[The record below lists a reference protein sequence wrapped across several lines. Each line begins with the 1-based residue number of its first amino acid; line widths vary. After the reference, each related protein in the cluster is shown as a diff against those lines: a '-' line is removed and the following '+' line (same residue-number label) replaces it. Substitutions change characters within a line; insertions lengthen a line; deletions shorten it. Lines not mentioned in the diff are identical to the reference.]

1 MNYDV
6 AIIGAGV
13 SGAFIARELS
23 RYKLK
28 IALLEKCNDLAM
40 GTSKANSGIVHS
52 GFDAIPGTL
61 KAKLNVKGTALMP
74 EVCRELSVPFK
85 PIGSLLVA
93 FCDEELK
100 TLDMLKARGEA
111 NGVTGLEI
119 YDKAKLHEVEPA
131 LNEEAVAALWA
142 PTAGIVC
149 PYELTIG
156 AAENAVSLP
165 SFWLLSD
172 P

>member
-61 KAKLNVKGTALMP
+61 KAKLNVKGTSLMP
-74 EVCRELSVPFK
+74 EVCKE
-85 PIGSLLVA
+85 
-93 FCDEELK
+93 
-100 TLDMLKARGEA
+100 
-111 NGVTGLEI
+111 
-119 YDKAKLHEVEPA
+119 
-131 LNEEAVAALWA
+131 LNEN
-142 PTAGIVC
+142 T
-149 PYELTIG
+149 
-156 AAENAVSLP
+156 
-165 SFWLLSD
+165 
-172 P
+172 